1 MDTNIVNILVSSFGG
16 LGLPKILSI
25 PLDPST
31 SIGAL
36 ENQLL
41 DRLPNVTSRLI
52 LTTSGRE
59 DLSRLSSRPVSSLLS
74 DNDTF
79 LRLRLST
86 ELCGGKGGFG
96 SQLRAAG
103 GRMSSRR
110 KKHQGDSNSS
120 NRNLD
125 GRRLRTVAEAKALAE
140 YLALK
145 PDMEKKE
152 KEARRNRW
160 EQVVKLAEKR
170 EAEARN
176 ESKGRV
182 DEQWVLDK
190 DEAEEKTREAVV
202 VALRAGNCHDNLTA
216 NLSANFRAASDYKE
230 NTALQGT
237 REESRHGHPVS
248 NTRTYYGFD
257 HDDGSSEDGEDGED

>member
-1 MDTNIVNILVSSFGG
+1 
-16 LGLPKILSI
+16 
-25 PLDPST
+25 
-31 SIGAL
+31 
-36 ENQLL
+36 
-41 DRLPNVTSRLI
+41 
-52 LTTSGRE
+52 
-59 DLSRLSSRPVSSLLS
+59 
-74 DNDTF
+74 
-79 LRLRLST
+79 
-86 ELCGGKGGFG
+86 
-96 SQLRAAG
+96 
-103 GRMSSRR
+103 
-110 KKHQGDSNSS
+110 
-120 NRNLD
+120 
-125 GRRLRTVAEAKALAE
+125 VAEAKALAE

-182 DEQWVLDK
+182 DEQWVMDK

-237 REESRHGHPVS
+237 REESRHGHPGS

-257 HDDGSSEDGEDGED
+257 HDDGSSEDEEDEEDYLET